1 MSPQSVQFCL
11 CTPLGGLADWRHRKP
26 CQVDVLDMPTE
37 SFGHLPTSALVA
49 PTKFTLLVGD
59 YGTLDGTWMKSNL

>member
-1 MSPQSVQFCL
+1 M
-11 CTPLGGLADWRHRKP
+11 
-26 CQVDVLDMPTE
+26 DMPTG

-49 PTKFTLLVGD
+49 PTRFTLLVGD